1 MFHIRSDVAR
11 CKNRMRSRRVIF
23 LIFSVRGGWGLI
35 DSLLATV
42 ASQKLQSAYYWVCN
56 RSITLENICCRWG
69 VDCFIVSNRCIT
81 EVAIGIL
88 LSLQP
93 VNYTRNICL
102 QVGGVDWFI
111 VSNRCITEVAIDLLL
126 SLQPVNYTR
135 NVCCRCCS
143 FLSHFCF
150 CNLFNC
156 RSCNYNHSR
165 SL

>member
-1 MFHIRSDVAR
+1 VAR

-23 LIFSVRGGWGLI
+23 LIFSVRGGWVLI

-56 RSITLENICCRWG
+56 RSITLGNICCRWG
-69 VDCFIVSNRCIT
+69 GWLFIVSNRCIT

-93 VNYTRNICL
+93 VNYTIYICL
-102 QVGGVDWFI
+102 QVGGGLIDSLLATVASQKLQSTYYW
-111 VSNRCITEVAIDLLL
+111 VCNRSITLETFVAGAVAFSVTLLF
-126 SLQPVNYTR
+126 LQSV
-135 NVCCRCCS
+135 
-143 FLSHFCF
+143 
-150 CNLFNC
+150 NC